1 MSSYLEKQSA
11 AFKGTLAS
19 AASKL
24 SNPMSVKAAALAPP
38 SPSPSAASDGA
49 TPTPTAK
56 RKREA
61 HPEVYSQP
69 QLTGYGVDVKSH
81 MKFAVDF
88 LKARGAPKSMKD
100 IIDHLSVRNTT
111 DEHKQELAE
120 GLRGHPRVEWR
131 PDTSL
136 SEQTWRTG
144 TYSYRAVVPGVTD
157 ATSLLAFLQRKTDA
171 SSLAV
176 RDLKDGWPDCEDTL
190 ARLEAQHK
198 ILVTRTN
205 RENFPRHVW
214 LDDASLHHAIQPEFQ
229 ALWRRVQIPS
239 VDDMHRKLTNASL
252 KPTSEDPRK
261 MAAAA
266 GNKPKAQKKRASK
279 RGGKQTNVHMTHLLQ
294 DYSNLRR

>member
-1 MSSYLEKQSA
+1 MSSYLEKQSG
-11 AFKGTLAS
+11 AFKATLAS

-24 SNPMSVKAAALAPP
+24 SNPMSVKAASLAPP
-38 SPSPSAASDGA
+38 SPSPSAASDGL

-56 RKREA
+56 RKRDA
-61 HPEVYSQP
+61 PAEVFSQP

-88 LKARGAPKSMKD
+88 LKARGTPKSMKD
-100 IIDHLSVRNTT
+100 LIDHLSVRNTS

-120 GLRGHPRVEWR
+120 GLRGHPRVEWK

-144 TYSYRAVVPGVTD
+144 TYSYRPVVPGVTD
-157 ATSLLAFLQRKTDA
+157 GTSLLAFLQRKTDA

-176 RDLKDGWPDCEDTL
+176 RDLKDGWPDCEETL
-190 ARLEAQHK
+190 GRLERQHK

-214 LDDASLHHAIQPEFQ
+214 LDDASLHHSIQPEFH
-229 ALWRRVQIPS
+229 AMWRRVQIPS
-239 VDDMHRKLTNASL
+239 IDDMHRKLSSVQL

-261 MAAAA
+261 AAAAA
-266 GNKPKAQKKRASK
+266 GNKPKVQKKRASK
-279 RGGKQTNVHMTHLLQ
+279 RGGKQTNIHMTHLLQ